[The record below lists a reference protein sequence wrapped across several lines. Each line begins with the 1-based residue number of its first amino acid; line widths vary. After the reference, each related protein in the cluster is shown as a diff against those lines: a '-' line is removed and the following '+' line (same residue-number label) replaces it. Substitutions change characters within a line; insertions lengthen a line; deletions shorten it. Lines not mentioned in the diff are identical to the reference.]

1 MTGTCSREGTRQ
13 NPRTNEGRGDKQST
27 KKEFRAMTLK
37 MTQERE
43 KRMDEKLQDAF
54 QQRKYKAQPEL
65 KNTITEMK
73 ITLEEIHAVRQV
85 VG

>member
-1 MTGTCSREGTRQ
+1 
-13 NPRTNEGRGDKQST
+13 
-27 KKEFRAMTLK
+27 MTLK